1 MRSRFFLPVL
11 LAGIFT
17 LQCTAQKEPWQPLFN
32 GDDLEGWTQLNG
44 EANYEAIDG
53 EIVGTTVYGTPNS
66 FLVTDQLFGDFV
78 LEYEVKLSAALLIH
92 ANRC

>member
-1 MRSRFFLPVL
+1 MGKKSGFDTFRGLTNRIPIIMRSRFFLPVL

-53 EIVGTTVYGTPNS
+53 EIVDKDKDKDE
-66 FLVTDQLFGDFV
+66 L
-78 LEYEVKLSAALLIH
+78 
-92 ANRC
+92 